1 MAENSIKPLIKEA
14 IKVSM
19 KSGEKEKTIT
29 LRMAINDIQTA
40 EKIKRTS
47 LTDSDTGL
55 VIQSMIKQRKESM
68 SQFQSAGRDELAQ
81 KEGREIEILSEF
93 LPLQLSEEKINLAVQ
108 EAIENLK
115 AETPQDIGKVMGSLK
130 PSLQGKVDMSLV
142 SKIVKESLTKE
153 N

>member
-29 LRMAINDIQTA
+29 LRMAIHDIQTA
-40 EKIKRTS
+40 EKVKRTS
-47 LTDSDTGL
+47 LNDSDTGL

-93 LPLQLSEEKINLAVQ
+93 LPLQLSEEKINLVVK

>member
-68 SQFQSAGRDELAQ
+68 SQFQSAGRNELAQ

-93 LPLQLSEEKINLAVQ
+93 LPLQLSEEKINLVVK

-130 PSLQGKVDMSLV
+130 PSLQGKADMSLV
-142 SKIVKESLTKE
+142 SKIVKESLAK
-153 N
+153 

>member
-1 MAENSIKPLIKEA
+1 
-14 IKVSM
+14 M

-47 LTDSDTGL
+47 LNDSDTGL
-55 VIQSMIKQRKESM
+55 LIQSMIKQRKESK

-93 LPLQLSEEKINLAVQ
+93 LPLQLSEEKINLVVK

-130 PSLQGKVDMSLV
+130 PSLQGKADMSLV
-142 SKIVKESLTKE
+142 SKIVKESLAK
-153 N
+153 

>member
-47 LTDSDTGL
+47 LTDSNAGL

-68 SQFQSAGRDELAQ
+68 SQFQSAGRDKLAQ

-93 LPLQLSEEKINLAVQ
+93 LPLQLSEEKINLAVK

-130 PSLQGKVDMSLV
+130 PSLQGKADMSLV
-142 SKIVKESLTKE
+142 SKIVKESLAK
-153 N
+153 